1 MDAAAAHSAEPS
13 HDYPR
18 PIHLDGG
25 YARRTGKAKVRARRY
40 RDAGAGAA
48 GSGVDRRANRQGPA
62 AMSRRTLRLCT
73 VSRPHP
79 HLLQHTC
86 VGGSALE
93 VSLCGRG
100 AIPVEGV
107 ERPQAGFSE
116 TAITDECFA
125 RERQEGGLLGAPT
138 PVLRSPPPCSSSVSA
153 STRIGDSGVD
163 SNE

>member
-1 MDAAAAHSAEPS
+1 MDAAAAHSAEPTD
-13 HDYPR
+13 DYPR
-18 PIHLDGG
+18 PIDLDGG

-86 VGGSALE
+86 IGGSALE
-93 VSLCGRG
+93 VSCCGRG

-107 ERPQAGFSE
+107 ECPQAGFPE
-116 TAITDECFA
+116 TAVTDECLA
-125 RERQEGGLLGAPT
+125 
-138 PVLRSPPPCSSSVSA
+138 
-153 STRIGDSGVD
+153 
-163 SNE
+163 